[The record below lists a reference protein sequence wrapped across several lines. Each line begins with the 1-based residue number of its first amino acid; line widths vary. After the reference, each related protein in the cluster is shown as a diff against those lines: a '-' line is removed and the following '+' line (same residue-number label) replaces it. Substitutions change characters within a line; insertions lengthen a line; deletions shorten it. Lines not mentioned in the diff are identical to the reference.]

1 MIAWDLWIID
11 DIVMAPYRFI
21 TDRIDDKVSD
31 LIGDFFNW
39 IAGLLLA
46 GVLWLF
52 DVLWEFMNKSTSPD
66 LGAAWYANG
75 PYQICLYLGVTL
87 LVMTVLMAV
96 ADSLWHRDGSAL
108 LRTVV
113 EGLPKAMFVLTGL
126 LTLTTW
132 GVQLGDAITA
142 WLMDSYGAGMRAFPD
157 NIRAATR
164 RHGVRHGP
172 ARRRPAGPGDGAGD
186 CSSCWANSSSA
197 RATST
202 SPQR

>member
-21 TDRIDDKVSD
+21 AGKIDDKVSD

-96 ADSLWHRDGSAL
+96 ADSLWHRDG
-108 LRTVV
+108 
-113 EGLPKAMFVLTGL
+113 
-126 LTLTTW
+126 
-132 GVQLGDAITA
+132 
-142 WLMDSYGAGMRAFPD
+142 
-157 NIRAATR
+157 R
-164 RHGVRHGP
+164 RCCAPSSKGCP
-172 ARRRPAGPGDGAGD
+172 RR
-186 CSSCWANSSSA
+186 CSS
-197 RATST
+197 
-202 SPQR
+202 SPAC